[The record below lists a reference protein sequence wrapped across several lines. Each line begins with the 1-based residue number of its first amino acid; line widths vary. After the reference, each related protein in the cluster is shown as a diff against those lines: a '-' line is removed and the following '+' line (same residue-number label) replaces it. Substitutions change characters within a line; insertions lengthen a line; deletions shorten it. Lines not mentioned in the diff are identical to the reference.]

1 MTEHKSPGFL
11 TKWKNFGRAFWEFL
25 RRPKTVF
32 DLKDRL
38 RALLLFIL
46 LCLFCQMVVHYFQN

>member
-1 MTEHKSPGFL
+1 MNNGRRKTNFKEIL
-11 TKWKNFGRAFWEFL
+11 TAFYAYL

-38 RALLLFIL
+38 RALLLFIIIVYVL
-46 LCLFCQMVVHYFQN
+46 QKVAQFFAEL